1 MMENSSSFF
10 CNKECKYFPCHET
23 KDPDSFNCLFCYCPL
38 YSYGE
43 MCGGHFKYSKR
54 GIKSCIDCSIPHHP
68 NSAEYINAK
77 LKEFNAAKTDERS
90 QLMVCLDLEG
100 VLFPEIWEAVAE
112 EKGVPELKRTTRDD
126 PSYDRLMSSRME
138 LCKEHGIKLQDIL
151 AVIERMEPLP
161 GALEFLKK
169 LQSIASVAII
179 SDTFEQ
185 FAKPVEKKLGIGI
198 YCNTLQVD
206 EEGNITGYSMRCR
219 DTKTTTVK
227 GFKAMGYFVIAS
239 GDSYNDIGMIGAAD
253 KGFFIHPPAAVK
265 DEFPAVET
273 VGSLDELYEK
283 ILQEKN
289 G

>member
-1 MMENSSSFF
+1 M
-10 CNKECKYFPCHET
+10 
-23 KDPDSFNCLFCYCPL
+23 LF
-38 YSYGE
+38 
-43 MCGGHFKYSKR
+43 
-54 GIKSCIDCSIPHHP
+54 
-68 NSAEYINAK
+68 
-77 LKEFNAAKTDERS
+77 RS
-90 QLMVCLDLEG
+90 
-100 VLFPEIWEAVAE
+100 
-112 EKGVPELKRTTRDD
+112 
-126 PSYDRLMSSRME
+126 
-138 LCKEHGIKLQDIL
+138 
-151 AVIERMEPLP
+151 
-161 GALEFLKK
+161 
-169 LQSIASVAII
+169 
-179 SDTFEQ
+179 
-185 FAKPVEKKLGIGI
+185 
-198 YCNTLQVD
+198 QVD